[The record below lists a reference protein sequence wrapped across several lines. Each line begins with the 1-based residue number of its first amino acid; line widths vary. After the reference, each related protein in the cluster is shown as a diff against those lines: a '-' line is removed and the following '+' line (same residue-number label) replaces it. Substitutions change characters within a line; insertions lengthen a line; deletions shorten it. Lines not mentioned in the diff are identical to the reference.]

1 MNQPRSAKCHALE
14 DPKQIQQQLHYDG
27 EHSCRAP
34 SAPRPPAIAPPRPVA
49 VQPSHR
55 LPAANAPP
63 SIVRR
68 SCVVCV
74 DAPSLGGS
82 RSSPSTDHSLLRL
95 RRAQCAVAMMRFK
108 VGGVYNARTEEDGM
122 AGGLGIPIKVTRIA
136 DGKIWFRA
144 RVRLDS
150 TATTRARSR

>member
-1 MNQPRSAKCHALE
+1 MSVYYHLKIQNK
-14 DPKQIQQQLHYDG
+14 IQQQLHYDG

-68 SCVVCV
+68 SVWTRHPSV
-74 DAPSLGGS
+74 DRG
-82 RSSPSTDHSLLRL
+82 
-95 RRAQCAVAMMRFK
+95 RAFH
-108 VGGVYNARTEEDGM
+108 
-122 AGGLGIPIKVTRIA
+122 
-136 DGKIWFRA
+136 
-144 RVRLDS
+144 
-150 TATTRARSR
+150 